1 MLMSTTGETEVEKL
15 LRMAKK
21 LRAQAEESEKEIHV
35 ELADKKAGRD
45 GKIDELIDHLCDS
58 SGNVYRQS
66 SVVERLRK
74 KKPSLDTLEKLVDR
88 LDYQRDVALGN
99 KHVQAKNDKF
109 VSVSGEKNEIEAE
122 RLNTLTDVLLNA
134 LEELDGEFQAR
145 SKTDST
151 TTVSKELRLRLSEK
165 RRERS
170 EKYQE
175 RQESLRE
182 AQTIKKGQKY
192 ELHDENQEKLD

>member
-21 LRAQAEESEKEIHV
+21 LREQAEESEKEIHV

-45 GKIDELIDHLCDS
+45 GKIDGWIDQLCDS
-58 SGNVYRQS
+58 DGNVYEQS
-66 SVVERLRK
+66 IVVERLRA
-74 KKPSLDTLEKLVDR
+74 KKPSMDTLEKLVDR
-88 LDYQRDVALGN
+88 LDYQRDCALGN
-99 KHVQAKNDKF
+99 KHVESKDNKF

-122 RLNTLTDVLLNA
+122 RLNILTDVLLNS
-134 LEELDGEFQAR
+134 LEVLNGEFQAR

-151 TTVSKELRLRLSEK
+151 TTVSKELRLRLREK
-165 RRERS
+165 RRERD
-170 EKYQE
+170 EKFQE

-182 AQTIKKGQKY
+182 AQTVKKGKTY
-192 ELHDENQEKLD
+192 EYHDENQEKLD